1 MRRYAEQMTRD
12 TFVVLEAARERVL
25 AEAAR
30 FVEALE
36 LVLGGS
42 LGAGFERLC
51 IRQADHIARLDPQT
65 RAALDKAIR
74 RATGAGVTEACER
87 LRSPEIWLS
96 PLTAPGLRPRTVPAV
111 RLGVPEWIARL
122 GGSGGERLSLGALDD
137 PSNRIWVA
145 ISSAAKPLD
154 PVLEEF
160 GFRPERKRI
169 GGGSFGISARTLPQ
183 LDPSGALGQRW
194 RRYRAAFER
203 LSALAAA
210 DG

>member
-1 MRRYAEQMTRD
+1 MCRYAEGVTRD
-12 TFVVLEAARERVL
+12 TIAVLEAARERVL
-25 AEAAR
+25 GEAAR

-36 LVLGGS
+36 LILGGS
-42 LGAGFERLC
+42 LGAGFDRLC

-65 RAALDKAIR
+65 RAALDEAIR
-74 RATGAGVTEACER
+74 RATEAGVTESCER

-96 PLTAPGLRPRTVPAV
+96 PLTAPGLRPRTAPAV
-111 RLGVPEWIARL
+111 RLGVPEWIARR
-122 GGSGGERLSLGALDD
+122 GGSGGERLSLGDLDD

-160 GFRPERKRI
+160 GFRPERRRL

-183 LDPSGALGQRW
+183 LDPSGALGRRW